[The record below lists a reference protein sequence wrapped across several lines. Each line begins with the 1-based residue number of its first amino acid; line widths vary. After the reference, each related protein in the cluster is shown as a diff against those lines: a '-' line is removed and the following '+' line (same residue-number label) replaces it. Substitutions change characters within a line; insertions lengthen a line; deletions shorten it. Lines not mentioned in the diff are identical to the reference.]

1 MQTNHRCTRFVA
13 IAVVFYGLLVL
24 SEQFRFS
31 NHASAQMYEGDSCE
45 SMNDLPGTCMEPQ
58 KCTWVQQNVIRK
70 RQYSIYDVPICGFT
84 VRASLICCPDES
96 EIRRTLVGKADQAC
110 QNFARGSA
118 FFATHI
124 VEGNEAEFGE
134 IPFIVALGYNS
145 TDSDKEY
152 DFRCGA
158 SWIAK
163 NFLLTAAHCV
173 SGRNQPSIAR
183 IGTLNLTESDASNF
197 QDSKI
202 KDCYPHPR
210 YKPKLK
216 YHDIALIE
224 LVTPFKYDD
233 DGIVNK
239 ICLYTDPGDMDP
251 RHVLTASGWGMTT
264 EGDACTLKDGG
275 AGICQQNVQ
284 CPWFLKNIIATKRYG
299 DRVTCGFVD
308 RTEIICCKI
317 DQPVEPAKKPG
328 VRSSQACQNIMDA
341 AEAEHGTESPIEFHV
356 VGGEEAPEGEFP
368 FMAVLGYAD
377 PDTTGSFVYRCG
389 ASLISPNF
397 LLTAAHCKYSDGE
410 PEVALLGATSLNSTN
425 GVKVGIK
432 NFHRHPKYKGGSYND
447 IALVELENSL
457 TNKPNICPICIRSDP
472 EDLTSDVIL
481 SAQGFGM
488 IDTDNF
494 LFPNRMM
501 TVNLT
506 TVSLSKC
513 KKFFTDITRKHRLPK
528 GIIDTQ
534 YCARG
539 SKSVSS
545 TGVAG
550 DTCQGDSGGPLTAM
564 VGGMVQLVGVTSFG
578 PGCGSDTPGVYTRVA
593 QYIEWIEQM
602 VWPDGV

>member
-13 IAVVFYGLLVL
+13 VAVVFYGLLVL

-118 FFATHI
+118 FFAPHI

-264 EGDACTLKDGG
+264 AGGSTSDVLLKVDLNTEPLERCTKDYRTNAGHFRHKLPSGVTDRQYCAIGKLGASGDRGDAC
-275 AGICQQNVQ
+275 V
-284 CPWFLKNIIATKRYG
+284 
-299 DRVTCGFVD
+299 
-308 RTEIICCKI
+308 
-317 DQPVEPAKKPG
+317 
-328 VRSSQACQNIMDA
+328 
-341 AEAEHGTESPIEFHV
+341 
-356 VGGEEAPEGEFP
+356 
-368 FMAVLGYAD
+368 
-377 PDTTGSFVYRCG
+377 
-389 ASLISPNF
+389 
-397 LLTAAHCKYSDGE
+397 
-410 PEVALLGATSLNSTN
+410 
-425 GVKVGIK
+425 
-432 NFHRHPKYKGGSYND
+432 
-447 IALVELENSL
+447 
-457 TNKPNICPICIRSDP
+457 
-472 EDLTSDVIL
+472 
-481 SAQGFGM
+481 
-488 IDTDNF
+488 
-494 LFPNRMM
+494 
-501 TVNLT
+501 
-506 TVSLSKC
+506 
-513 KKFFTDITRKHRLPK
+513 
-528 GIIDTQ
+528 
-534 YCARG
+534 
-539 SKSVSS
+539 
-545 TGVAG
+545 
-550 DTCQGDSGGPLTAM
+550 GDSGGPLHFRNLSADRFY
-564 VGGMVQLVGVTSFG
+564 LVGISSFG
-578 PGCGSDTPGVYTRVA
+578 LGCGSDSASIYTRVA
-593 QYIEWIEQM
+593 AYLDWIVPI
-602 VWPDGV
+602 VWPDQASLLDDE

>member
-1 MQTNHRCTRFVA
+1 
-13 IAVVFYGLLVL
+13 
-24 SEQFRFS
+24 
-31 NHASAQMYEGDSCE
+31 
-45 SMNDLPGTCMEPQ
+45 
-58 KCTWVQQNVIRK
+58 
-70 RQYSIYDVPICGFT
+70 
-84 VRASLICCPDES
+84 
-96 EIRRTLVGKADQAC
+96 
-110 QNFARGSA
+110 
-118 FFATHI
+118 
-124 VEGNEAEFGE
+124 
-134 IPFIVALGYNS
+134 
-145 TDSDKEY
+145 
-152 DFRCGA
+152 
-158 SWIAK
+158 
-163 NFLLTAAHCV
+163 
-173 SGRNQPSIAR
+173 
-183 IGTLNLTESDASNF
+183 
-197 QDSKI
+197 
-202 KDCYPHPR
+202 
-210 YKPKLK
+210 
-216 YHDIALIE
+216 
-224 LVTPFKYDD
+224 
-233 DGIVNK
+233 
-239 ICLYTDPGDMDP
+239 
-251 RHVLTASGWGMTT
+251 
-264 EGDACTLKDGG
+264 
-275 AGICQQNVQ
+275 
-284 CPWFLKNIIATKRYG
+284 
-299 DRVTCGFVD
+299 
-308 RTEIICCKI
+308 
-317 DQPVEPAKKPG
+317 
-328 VRSSQACQNIMDA
+328 MDA

-506 TVSLSKC
+506 TVSLSKS